1 MMTTNIKDWEIR
13 PTVLKIAALKPA
25 KYNPRKITD
34 WELRKLMRSIESF
47 GFVEP
52 VVVNKDGTIIGGHQ
66 RIEAAKNLGMEEV
79 PVVQVDMPENKAKAL
94 NLALNRIGGEF
105 DDALLKSLLEQ
116 LGEEDKMLSG
126 FDEKE
131 IAKLLQQEMAKQAG
145 DEENGLSLPRCPECG
160 QVVRGE

>member
-1 MMTTNIKDWEIR
+1 M
-13 PTVLKIAALKPA
+13 
-25 KYNPRKITD
+25 
-34 WELRKLMRSIESF
+34 
-47 GFVEP
+47 
-52 VVVNKDGTIIGGHQ
+52 VNKDGTIIGGHQ